1 MRDHDCFAVT
11 DASVLCLDRKLLKAI
26 KQRFQIE
33 RLSEEFK
40 KFETV
45 IRGNYLVKR

>member
-1 MRDHDCFAVT
+1 MMPVHSCFETQALALMT
-11 DASVLCLDRKLLKAI
+11 SWATKLDGAD
-26 KQRFQIE
+26 E